1 MKPHRNLNKACY
13 SYSKELRLIQA
24 KIWVYSIMAHVD
36 QCSSLGRGLCLCP
49 SPSKDHSPHCNC
61 KNPVSKWTLSHGSHD
76 KPSLTES
83 QILTFNILQSSS
95 WSVPVASLSHPFPF
109 PTPST
114 HSALV
119 TLGLSAA
126 QSHQAHFWEP
136 LLKASLSQ
144 SISLALT
151 TLLYPQQSHSSQH
164 SSWPGIGLSLV
175 FIVCFPLRF
184 SSVQSLS
191 CVQLFA
197 TPWITARQ
205 ASLFITNSRSLLKL
219 MSI

>member
-49 SPSKDHSPHCNC
+49 SPSKDHSPHCSC

-126 QSHQAHFWEP
+126 QSQVTPGIFLGAFAQGLLITEHFPGPHYPP
-136 LLKASLSQ
+136 LSPA
-144 SISLALT
+144 ISFFT
-151 TLLYPQQSHSSQH
+151 TLIMTWYRTFSCLY
-164 SSWPGIGLSLV
+164 
-175 FIVCFPLRF
+175 
-184 SSVQSLS
+184 
-191 CVQLFA
+191 CVL
-197 TPWITARQ
+197 P
-205 ASLFITNSRSLLKL
+205 S
-219 MSI
+219 